1 MPSEI
6 TWKVIWQLRVLCW
19 NLGDGE
25 SLISEF
31 SEIPLPEDPQILM
44 KILSN
49 ERPEL
54 KPIQANV
61 VKGIVAV
68 DGLGRILKSS
78 ELSPSENYWLSK
90 ISRKHL
96 LPILDPIS
104 S

>member
-1 MPSEI
+1 MPREI
-6 TWKVIWQLRVLCW
+6 TWKVMWHLRVLCW

-31 SEIPLPEDPQILM
+31 SEAPLPEDPQILM
-44 KILSN
+44 EAMSN

-68 DGLGRILKSS
+68 DEFGRILKSN
-78 ELSPSENYWLSK
+78 ELSPDEDYWLCK
-90 ISRKHL
+90 ISHQQL
-96 LPILDPIS
+96 LPVLDPI
-104 S
+104 